1 MGLGDA
7 EVRKRSGVDPTTADM
22 DTSKPA
28 INSVQVSKP
37 TGPLM
42 IHFENQGEV
51 NTHTHRERER
61 ERERDTPGRDKCE
74 TKVGIR
80 GRLVLNSNGICA
92 PSFQRLA
99 SFLFVPGRDR
109 KAISKIMCISLG
121 AAFGDMAAAHVSGF

>member
-61 ERERDTPGRDKCE
+61 EREREIHQG
-74 TKVGIR
+74 GISVR
-80 GRLVLNSNGICA
+80 
-92 PSFQRLA
+92 QRWEFEA
-99 SFLFVPGRDR
+99 GWY
-109 KAISKIMCISLG
+109 
-121 AAFGDMAAAHVSGF
+121 